1 MGTTY
6 ICSKC
11 SESISDTQNFI
22 FNGEHNEYVCE
33 KCCFKDNDTV
43 EELSLTEV
51 AKGIAVQIIDEIWKD
66 EVVKVRGVCSL
77 VAVNESS
84 ALSLWCTL
92 KDQMYPQ
99 GTLLEDHLNDRGDC
113 PS

>member
-11 SESISDTQNFI
+11 SESISDTENFI

-43 EELSLTEV
+43 EELTLTEI
-51 AKGIAVQIIDEIWKD
+51 AKGIAVQIIDELYKEEVQPLKEENVELNKQIEDLKVQID
-66 EVVKVRGVCSL
+66 EMSV
-77 VAVNESS
+77 E
-84 ALSLWCTL
+84 L
-92 KDQMYPQ
+92 K
-99 GTLLEDHLNDRGDC
+99 LLKREDCMLC
-113 PS
+113 V

>member
-11 SESISDTQNFI
+11 SESISDTENFI

-43 EELSLTEV
+43 EELTLTEI
-51 AKGIAVQIIDEIWKD
+51 AKGIAVQIIDELYKEEVQPLKEENVVLNKQIEDLKVQLD
-66 EVVKVRGVCSL
+66 E
-77 VAVNESS
+77 
-84 ALSLWCTL
+84 LSVEL
-92 KDQMYPQ
+92 K
-99 GTLLEDHLNDRGDC
+99 LLKREDCKICL
-113 PS
+113 

>member
-11 SESISDTQNFI
+11 SESISDTENFI

-43 EELSLTEV
+43 EELTLTEI
-51 AKGIAVQIIDEIWKD
+51 AKGIAVQIIDELYKEEVQPLKEENVELKKQIEDLKIQLD
-66 EVVKVRGVCSL
+66 E
-77 VAVNESS
+77 
-84 ALSLWCTL
+84 LSVEL
-92 KDQMYPQ
+92 K
-99 GTLLEDHLNDRGDC
+99 LLKKEDCKICL
-113 PS
+113 

>member
-11 SESISDTQNFI
+11 SESISDTENFI

-43 EELSLTEV
+43 EELSLTEI
-51 AKGIAVQIIDEIWKD
+51 AKGIAVEIIDEIWKEEVEPMKQENVELNKQIEDLKVQLD
-66 EVVKVRGVCSL
+66 E
-77 VAVNESS
+77 
-84 ALSLWCTL
+84 LSVELKLLKREDCTL
-92 KDQMYPQ
+92 
-99 GTLLEDHLNDRGDC
+99 C
-113 PS
+113 V

>member
-11 SESISDTQNFI
+11 SSSIVDTENFI

-51 AKGIAVQIIDEIWKD
+51 AKGIAVQIIDEIWKEEVEPMKQENVELNKQIEDLKIQLD
-66 EVVKVRGVCSL
+66 E
-77 VAVNESS
+77 
-84 ALSLWCTL
+84 LSVEL
-92 KDQMYPQ
+92 K
-99 GTLLEDHLNDRGDC
+99 LLKKEDCKICL
-113 PS
+113 

>member
-11 SESISDTQNFI
+11 SESISDTENFI

-51 AKGIAVQIIDEIWKD
+51 AKGIAVQIIDEIWKEEVEPMKQENVELKKQIEDLKIQLD
-66 EVVKVRGVCSL
+66 E
-77 VAVNESS
+77 
-84 ALSLWCTL
+84 LSVEL
-92 KDQMYPQ
+92 K
-99 GTLLEDHLNDRGDC
+99 LLKKEDCKICL
-113 PS
+113 

>member
-11 SESISDTQNFI
+11 SESISDTENFI

-43 EELSLTEV
+43 EELSLTEI
-51 AKGIAVQIIDEIWKD
+51 AKDIAVEIIDEIWKEEVEPMKQENVELNKQIEDLKVQLD
-66 EVVKVRGVCSL
+66 E
-77 VAVNESS
+77 
-84 ALSLWCTL
+84 LSVEL
-92 KDQMYPQ
+92 K
-99 GTLLEDHLNDRGDC
+99 LLKKEDCKICL
-113 PS
+113 